1 MVEKLHRRVQDSKGV
16 EAASAIGHLR
26 IASIHI
32 PGGRIE
38 MHDEVVQDRG
48 GAFSVETDVGE
59 KLSIQN
65 DIYGVAASENLGN
78 NPGSRTVELAGKAVG
93 FVRREETAFVT
104 ASRLG
109 ERHINVFPPETETIE
124 DRQGHG
130 LICRDVRPAEQRAPP
145 PEKP

>member
-1 MVEKLHRRVQDSKGV
+1 MVENLHRRAQDSKGV

-38 MHDEVVQDRG
+38 MNDEVVQDRG

-65 DIYGVAASENLGN
+65 
-78 NPGSRTVELAGKAVG
+78 
-93 FVRREETAFVT
+93 
-104 ASRLG
+104 
-109 ERHINVFPPETETIE
+109 HI
-124 DRQGHG
+124 
-130 LICRDVRPAEQRAPP
+130 
-145 PEKP
+145 